1 MSRRRAYWLIAA
13 ACALPRLAVLFK
25 ERDAI
30 VTSFTEK
37 SWFIA
42 QVYVKSGTFGYAP
55 HVPTADTQP
64 LYGYF
69 LIPLVWL
76 FGTSW
81 LAVGLAQIAVA
92 IGTAVLVYEIGRR
105 LTSAR
110 FALLAAVVSTLEPYL
125 VWHDVHLNREILDQF
140 LGAAMILLTLLAAER
155 RRWGF
160 AVALGAVSGAAILS
174 NSRLVALPLLL
185 AAYLLWNRVRWP
197 AIVGLL
203 AACALVLSPWLI
215 RNRVDVGC
223 FAITTDARALYK
235 ANSPATYPT
244 LSAGKTVDDVP
255 IGPAP
260 ESPENNYYLWL
271 EHKPLDKLD
280 ECAQMNSFE
289 NKAVSFVVHH
299 PGTKLKLALQATG
312 FLWQP
317 SVREDQGGP
326 SSGGVIDTFRSTVE
340 PLYMVPLYLLAL
352 IGLWFVPLRFRVLAL
367 SFLGYETAEAWVFAG
382 TTRYRI
388 AWDFVLSLLAAAALA
403 RVPWSRL
410 PLRRR
415 SSQ

>member
-1 MSRRRAYWLIAA
+1 VSRPRAYGLVGAV
-13 ACALPRLAVLFK
+13 CALPRVAVLVY
-25 ERDAI
+25 ERDSI

-37 SWFIA
+37 SWYLA
-42 QVYVKSGTFGYAP
+42 QVYVASGTFGYAP
-55 HVPTADTQP
+55 HIPSAQTQP

-81 LAVGLAQIAVA
+81 LAVGLAQVAVA
-92 IGTAVLVYEIGRR
+92 VGSALLVYEIGLRVTTRR
-105 LTSAR
+105 A
-110 FALLAAVVSTLEPYL
+110 ALVAALISTLEPYL

-140 LGAAMILLTLLAAER
+140 LGAAMVLLTLLAAER

-185 AAYLLWNRVRWP
+185 AAYLLWSRVPLP
-197 AIVGLL
+197 ALLGLL

-223 FAITTDARALYK
+223 FALTTDARALYK
-235 ANSPATYPT
+235 ANSPATYAT

-271 EHKPLDKLD
+271 EHQPLDKLD
-280 ECAQMNSFE
+280 ECAQMNTFE
-289 NKAVSFVVHH
+289 HKAVSFVVHH

-326 SSGGVIDTFRSTVE
+326 SPGGVIGTFRRTVE
-340 PLYMVPLYLLAL
+340 PLYMLPLYLLAL

-367 SFLGYETAEAWVFAG
+367 GFLGYETAEAWVFAG
-382 TTRYRI
+382 TTRYRV

-403 RVPWSRL
+403 RVPWSRV